1 MKVIKTVKEM
11 QRYAKHNYRKG
22 RKIALVPTMGYFHDG
37 HIMLI
42 REARKRCDRLVVS
55 IFVNPLQFG
64 RGEDFATYPR
74 NMKRDLALA
83 KENEVNVVFA
93 PNSDE
98 LYPSGYS
105 TFVEEDLLS
114 KKLCGPFRPGHF
126 KGVTTIVARLLNIV
140 RPRTLVLGQKDVQQ
154 AAIIKKIIT
163 DLNYPVH
170 VVTVSTIREKGG
182 LACSSRNKYLN
193 ARERNE
199 ALVIYKSLMKA
210 KEKVKSGIK
219 DVHKIIGAIKDII
232 SAVPLVKVDYVEVV
246 DPETLEAVR
255 EITAK
260 TLIAI
265 AARVGKTRLI
275 DNIIVEP

>member
-1 MKVIKTVKEM
+1 MKVIKTAKEM
-11 QRYAKHNYRKG
+11 QRYVKHNYRKG

-42 REARKRCDRLVVS
+42 REARRRCDRLVVS

-64 RGEDFATYPR
+64 RGEDFAAYPR

-83 KENEVNVVFA
+83 KENGVNVVFA
-93 PNSDE
+93 PSSDE
-98 LYPSGYS
+98 LYPPGYS

-140 RPRTLVLGQKDVQQ
+140 RPRTLVLGQKDAQQ

-163 DLNYPVH
+163 DLNYPAHLVI
-170 VVTVSTIREKGG
+170 VPTIREKGG

-193 ARERNE
+193 ARERKE
-199 ALVIYKSLMKA
+199 ALVIYKSLMKT
-210 KEKVKSGIK
+210 KEKVKSGVR
-219 DVHKIIGAIKDII
+219 DARKIIGVIKNVI
-232 SAVPLVKVDYVEVV
+232 SEAPLVKVDYVDVV
-246 DPETLEAVR
+246 DPETLKAVK

-260 TLIAI
+260 TLVAI
-265 AARVGKTRLI
+265 AARVDKTRLI